1 MNSLPK
7 TVIRQRR
14 GCNLNSGPS
23 ASESSTLTTWPSSH
37 PHLGRATQTVVCV
50 CVCALGHSLGNKV
63 LADHPTG
70 IDEQKQT
77 RVQMIT
83 DSAEFIRD
91 TIASNRSLPI
101 AASQ

>member
-1 MNSLPK
+1 VNSLPK

-14 GCNLNSGPS
+14 GCNLNPGPS
-23 ASESSTLTTWPSSH
+23 ASESSTLTTRPSSH
-37 PHLGRATQTVVCV
+37 PHLGRATQTVV